1 MPESKSRILP
11 AYSPTGTNVMKASQI
26 GLTGT
31 DQGDEGKYR
40 RLTSKSERD
49 LTPLAYL
56 DVCKKAFYLWQR
68 NLLAKRII
76 EILVDFCVGEELK
89 VVVKCKKRTADG
101 EEYLKDR
108 NEGQQAW
115 DDFYEDPQNDLQDDL
130 GSMFTDYLIN
140 GEQIIPA
147 HVNKTDGKVWI
158 GYLDPRYIL
167 PVSYDANGNVQSSG
181 VVPVQGNIR
190 KVDEIVMQPP
200 NTTEAVHLKVIR
212 FNMDGNPETNKL
224 YGKLVGEV
232 FFFQLNKLPT
242 QLRGY
247 SILMTDIDWADA
259 FDQFL
264 FGALDG
270 FDARNDYF
278 FDCTL
283 EGMTQE
289 EIDAQK
295 VTRPDRGMVNVHNEK
310 AKWTTIKADL
320 AANDVSTAAKLIKD
334 FIVGTAGFSKVW
346 FGEADTT
353 NRATADSMA
362 IPTKK
367 MLQRIQAYLKRE
379 LKFMC
384 TYVLQC
390 VQDAGK
396 LKLAPDEYFDIEVSL
411 YNLDQKE
418 LDQAGSGFTQMINAM
433 KVAVSS
439 GWATDDTAKKLVDG
453 FLTSIGFEVDQSQ
466 TAEDIKELNQTKQQ
480 ENLAT
485 DTLNQ
490 APPLNQ
496 FMNQQEKLR
505 QARQKAGIGEYAG
518 KGQQQ
523 GDGTT

>member
-1 MPESKSRILP
+1 MSDQRLLP
-11 AYSPTGTNVMKASQI
+11 AYSPTGTGTMKAAQVA
-26 GLTGT
+26 LVGT

-49 LTPLAYL
+49 LTPLAYS

-68 NLLAKRII
+68 NLLAKRIV
-76 EILVDFCVGEELK
+76 EILVDFCVGEEMK
-89 VVVKCKKRTADG
+89 VVVKCKKRTTKG
-101 EEYLKDR
+101 EEELKDR

-115 DDFYEDPQNDLQDDL
+115 DDFYEDPMNDLQDDL

-140 GEQIIPA
+140 GEQIMPA
-147 HVNKTDGKVWI
+147 NVNKTDGKVWL

-167 PVSYDANGNVQSSG
+167 PIAYDNNGNVQTSG
-181 VVPVQGNIR
+181 VVPVKGNIR

-200 NTTEAVHLKVIR
+200 GSTEQVHFKVIR
-212 FNMDGNPETNKL
+212 HNMDGNPKTNQEF
-224 YGKLVGEV
+224 GKLKGDV

-283 EGMTQE
+283 EGATQA
-289 EIDAQK
+289 EIDDQK
-295 VTRPDRGMVNVHNEK
+295 ITRPDRGMVNVHNEK
-310 AKWTTIKADL
+310 AKWDTIKADL
-320 AANDVSTAAKLIKD
+320 AASDVSEAAKLIKD
-334 FIVGTAGFSKVW
+334 FIVGTNGFPKHW
-346 FGEADTT
+346 FGEGDTT
-353 NRATADSMA
+353 NRATADAMT

-390 VQDAGK
+390 VQEAGK
-396 LKLAPDEYFDIEVSL
+396 IKLGADEYFDIEVSL
-411 YNLDQKE
+411 FSLDQKE
-418 LDQAGSGFTQMINAM
+418 IDQAGSGFTQLINAM

-453 FLTSIGFEVDQSQ
+453 FLASVGFEVDQSQ
-466 TAEDIKELNQTKQQ
+466 TVEDIKALNKTNQQ
-480 ENLAT
+480 QSMAEDA
-485 DTLNQ
+485 LNNT
-490 APPLNQ
+490 PPLSE
-496 FMNQQEKLR
+496 FMKQEKLR
-505 QARQKAGIGEYAG
+505 QGRQKAGVGEYAG
-518 KGQQQ
+518 GNNQNE
-523 GDGTT
+523 TA

>member
-1 MPESKSRILP
+1 MPDTQVKILP
-11 AYSPTGTNVMKASQI
+11 VYSPTGTRTIKASQV
-26 GLTGT
+26 GLQGT
-31 DQGDEGKYR
+31 DQEDEGKYR

-68 NLLAKRII
+68 NLLAKRIV

-89 VVVKCKKRTADG
+89 VVVKCKKRTKQG
-101 EEYLKDR
+101 EEELTDR
-108 NEGQQAW
+108 NEGQQCW
-115 DDFYEDPQNDLQDDL
+115 DDFYEDPMNDLQDDL

-147 HVNKTDGKVWI
+147 NVNKTDGKVWL

-167 PVSYDANGNVQSSG
+167 PISYDTSGNIQSSG
-181 VVPVQGNIR
+181 VVPVPGNIR
-190 KVDEIVMQPP
+190 KVDEIIMQPP
-200 NTTEAVHLKVIR
+200 GSTEVIRFKVIR
-212 FNMDGNPETNKL
+212 HNMDGNPNSNPRF
-224 YGKLVGEV
+224 GKLDGQV

-278 FDCTL
+278 FDCEL
-283 EGMTQE
+283 EGFTQD

-310 AKWTTIKADL
+310 AKWSVIKADL
-320 AANDVSTAAKLIKD
+320 AANDVATAAKLIKD
-334 FIVGTAGFSKVW
+334 FIVGTNGFSKVW
-346 FGEADTT
+346 FGEGDTT
-353 NRATADSMA
+353 NRSTAESMA
-362 IPTKK
+362 VPTKK
-367 MLQRIQAYLKRE
+367 MLQRVQAYLKRE

-390 VQDAGK
+390 AQEAGK
-396 LKLAPDEYFDIEVSL
+396 VKLAADEYFDIEVSL

-418 LDQAGSGFTQMINAM
+418 LDQAGSGFVQLMNAI
-433 KVAVSS
+433 KIAVTS

-453 FLTSIGFEVDQSQ
+453 FLASLGFEVDQSQ

-480 ENLAT
+480 NNLAN

-505 QARQKAGIGEYAG
+505 QAREKAGIGEYAG
-518 KGQQQ
+518 KGGQQE
-523 GDGTT
+523 DGNA